1 MADSNTIDLYD
12 PRVMLQALEQKPP
25 VRTFLLDT
33 FFKNTR
39 MSTETKIDLDIWK
52 GKRRVAVYVSPV
64 EEGHIV
70 KHDGKFATRS
80 YEAPYIKEKIPTKA
94 GDLLKRLRGE
104 PVYGGSSPLQR
115 AAKLFA
121 DEATELDEM
130 VTRAEE
136 IQAAQ
141 GLFTGHVIVNDENGH
156 AKDDIDFG
164 LSATHNLTAATV
176 PSLWTADGFKKNAFL
191 AQLRGYRKTLIKDSG
206 FQPTD
211 IILGSDAAD
220 QAMVIL
226 DPDSNGS
233 PVSNFRITRG
243 QIDPQNLPNGV
254 TYWGY
259 ITELGC
265 DVWSYD
271 EYYWSGSDNLPIV
284 PAKKMWMGSRNARYD
299 RNYGAIQDMDSLL
312 AVPRFPKSWITPDP
326 SVRWLMLQ
334 SAPLMAPHQV
344 DAFLVAQVLA

>member
-39 MSTETKIDLDIWK
+39 LSTETKIDLDIWK

-70 KHDGKFATRS
+70 KHDGRFATRS

-104 PVYGGSSPLQR
+104 PVYGGQTPLLR

-164 LSATHNLTAATV
+164 LDATHKLTLSGAD
-176 PSLWTADGFKKNAFL
+176 LWTDANFKKNAL
-191 AQLRGYRKTLIKDSG
+191 LKQLRTWRKIIIRDCG
-206 FQPTD
+206 IQPTD
-211 IILGSDAAD
+211 IVMGTDAAD
-220 QAMVIL
+220 QFVALL
-226 DPDSNGS
+226 DPDTGGS
-233 PVSNFRITRG
+233 PVSNFRVERG
-243 QIDPQNLPNGV
+243 QINPQNLPNGV

-284 PAKKMWMGSRNARYD
+284 PAKKVWMGSRNARFD
-299 RNYGAIQDMDSLL
+299 RNYGAIQDMESLI
-312 AVPRFPKSWITPDP
+312 AVPRFPKSWIQPDP
-326 SVRWLMLQ
+326 SIRWLMLQ

-344 DAFLVAQVLA
+344 DSFLVAQVLA